1 MRHPSLE
8 GLPGALRLLVPELD
22 ELDWPSE
29 ARATCDDCV
38 MAHPHPQREVFHAEV
53 RCCSFFPRLPNYAV
67 GGILADGRPGAPPSG
82 AASAS

>member
-29 ARATCDDCV
+29 ARATCDTDGDGV
-38 MAHPHPQREVFHAEV
+38 PAVFVSSNKEKPKQLTGDEV
-53 RCCSFFPRLPNYAV
+53 R
-67 GGILADGRPGAPPSG
+67 
-82 AASAS
+82 